1 MIKIKIDKSVLARH
15 REYIINSNILSKFKS
30 FKTDPVVL
38 DKVLNDTLKEEHK
51 KFCDYIINH
60 VEDLKEHSLEEV
72 VKGKNIFLGDVFSL
86 HLINEEFEKIFPGI
100 FKFINQKTNES
111 IKYKDMIVE
120 YIGYEDFSSKK
131 LIDFFE
137 LEYKL
142 VNKYTKKYLND
153 TLKSL
158 KNSSKHNYSIEEY
171 SEIYYQIMHDIENIE
186 EINKRNSTV
195 DNNLIILAN
204 EIKEHLDSNSNK
216 ETYVNNIY
224 NSLERFGANYKNGYV
239 SLKNYKEYMNRYDS
253 NKSQWSAYMYVFKIG
268 IKVCPYC
275 NRQYIAPI
283 YSENGKV
290 RADLDHFYSKSKYP
304 YLSMAIH
311 NLIPCCKFCNSSLK
325 GDKEFTYENN
335 INPYDEALN
344 DYMYFNYFPK
354 STSSF
359 YGSDELIIK
368 LMERE
373 GVDKDKVRKFKN
385 NLKTFQIEAL
395 YQYNTNIVKAMLK
408 KRMIFTNKYIENLYI
423 NYNNIFKSE
432 DEIVQLLFNSTVDKD
447 EDIPLYKL
455 KYDMIKQIIKEDY

>member
-1 MIKIKIDKSVLARH
+1 
-15 REYIINSNILSKFKS
+15 
-30 FKTDPVVL
+30 
-38 DKVLNDTLKEEHK
+38 
-51 KFCDYIINH
+51 
-60 VEDLKEHSLEEV
+60 
-72 VKGKNIFLGDVFSL
+72 
-86 HLINEEFEKIFPGI
+86 
-100 FKFINQKTNES
+100 
-111 IKYKDMIVE
+111 
-120 YIGYEDFSSKK
+120 
-131 LIDFFE
+131 
-137 LEYKL
+137 
-142 VNKYTKKYLND
+142 
-153 TLKSL
+153 
-158 KNSSKHNYSIEEY
+158 
-171 SEIYYQIMHDIENIE
+171 
-186 EINKRNSTV
+186 
-195 DNNLIILAN
+195 
-204 EIKEHLDSNSNK
+204 
-216 ETYVNNIY
+216 
-224 NSLERFGANYKNGYV
+224 
-239 SLKNYKEYMNRYDS
+239 
-253 NKSQWSAYMYVFKIG
+253 MYVFKIG